1 MMLLKKFFSF
11 KLLTK
16 NFPIHQITD
25 SARQKE
31 RCKTCKTAKAGNEL
45 MYKLTWIDFNHMC
58 NLLLLGNDKALWK
71 HQKSQNRKFGKLSK
85 VFCESVLHDPDK
97 VI

>member
-1 MMLLKKFFSF
+1 MMLLQKFFSF

-31 RCKTCKTAKAGNEL
+31 GAKRAKLLKKYLLSAGNEL
-45 MYKLTWIDFNHMC
+45 MYKLT
-58 NLLLLGNDKALWK
+58 
-71 HQKSQNRKFGKLSK
+71 
-85 VFCESVLHDPDK
+85 
-97 VI
+97 